1 MRRGQ
6 SAQAADTGRL
16 GCTHLALAMALLVA
30 AMRLRRGQSPHALL
44 TGRAGCTQELFM
56 GACKQA
62 QMG

>member
-1 MRRGQ
+1 
-6 SAQAADTGRL
+6 
-16 GCTHLALAMALLVA
+16 MALLVA

-56 GACKQA
+56 EACKQA